1 MLLYV
6 STLCTLSSAFFAVR
20 VIHHMALVPERRPRD
35 SRAAGYARG
44 MQHAPSF
51 EVRAQIGTRVYAR
64 AARCAAAVL
73 ALGWAITFMI
83 TITITITIMI
93 AAQPARAQEPPAPAP
108 PFTPVTTGTI
118 GVAATARDPEIAA
131 RLESVLKA
139 TSWFE
144 SLDVRVQDGVVFLA
158 GTSDTSEQRVWAG
171 DLARRTQDVAAV
183 VNRIEV
189 RTPSVFDFE
198 PATRGLRD
206 LGRGIVGALP
216 MFAFAMAVLG
226 IAWLFSRTARALTRR
241 ALERRTLA
249 PLLREVIS
257 RAVGAVVL
265 LIGLFIV
272 FRVSG
277 LTAVAL
283 SVVGGTGLLGL
294 VLGIA
299 FRGITENFLSSIFLS
314 IQPPFRTGDLL
325 AIGEHVGYV
334 ERLTNRATVL
344 ISLDGNHIQ
353 IPNSTVY
360 QSTIR
365 NFTSNPNRRED
376 FTVGIGYD
384 DAIDEAQAV
393 AMRVL
398 AEHPAVLDSP
408 EPWVLVESLGSAT
421 VVLRIYFWLDGTQHS
436 WLKVKSSVIRLVK
449 RAFQTAGISMPD
461 EARELVFPNGVPVR
475 MVADEQPVNPER
487 AAEHRPTPPA
497 GGTGDITTAAE
508 AGLRSDAGELRE
520 QSRKG
525 RTPEEGS
532 DLLAQRPPAARPA
545 TDGVSTKGA

>member
-1 MLLYV
+1 MNGRV
-6 STLCTLSSAFFAVR
+6 VRAVR
-20 VIHHMALVPERRPRD
+20 AIR
-35 SRAAGYARG
+35 S
-44 MQHAPSF
+44 
-51 EVRAQIGTRVYAR
+51 VRY
-64 AARCAAAVL
+64 AAAVL
-73 ALGWAITFMI
+73 TLGWSIAIV
-83 TITITITIMI
+83 
-93 AAQPARAQEPPAPAP
+93 AQPARAQEPPAPAP
-108 PFTPVTTGTI
+108 ASTPVTTGTI
-118 GVAATARDPEIAA
+118 EVAATARDPEIAA
-131 RLESVLKA
+131 RLKSVLKA

-158 GTSDTSEQRVWAG
+158 GIADTPEQRVWAG

-189 RTPSVFDFE
+189 RTPSVFDFA
-198 PATRGLRD
+198 PATRGLRE

-216 MFAFAMAVLG
+216 MFAFAMVVLG
-226 IAWLFSRTARALTRR
+226 IAWLLSRTARALTRQ

-257 RAVGAVVL
+257 RAVGAAVMI
-265 LIGLFIV
+265 IGLFIV

-325 AIGEHVGYV
+325 AINEHVGYV

-360 QSTIR
+360 QATIR

-376 FTVGIGYD
+376 FSVGIGYD

-398 AEHPAVLDSP
+398 AEHPAVLGTP

-449 RAFQTAGISMPD
+449 RAFQSAGISMPD

-475 MVADEQPVNPER
+475 MVADEQRVVPER
-487 AAEHRPTPPA
+487 AAVPRPAQPA
-497 GGTGDITTAAE
+497 GETGDITTAAE
-508 AGLRSDAGELRE
+508 AGLRSEAGELRE
-520 QSRKG
+520 QSRRG

-532 DLLAQRPPAARPA
+532 DLLAQQPSAARA
-545 TDGVSTKGA
+545 SADEVRARGA